1 MSKKKAIKIATASAI
16 ALTGAVA
23 VAQPQADAAT
33 NSVDQAITKATKQVD
48 KAFNLYYNT
57 AKKSN
62 KLPSGSAIRKEV
74 KLAEAYYIAAEAEI
88 AKKGGSKA
96 KKAAYTKK
104 LEKSKTS
111 LNRAKNYV
119 AAVSVT
125 LKASRTA
132 LDKAIESGKQS
143 TVQSAQAALDKKIAE
158 FEKAVSKVFGPD
170 ARRLLTKTYT
180 TPAKAESAA
189 VDAEMKVYAAYKQ
202 IERGN
207 LIEKDI
213 EKAGQLIDSV
223 RAEVE
228 ELKAKDSKLAGN
240 LVKAAEKNNK
250 AYEAK
255 VEALKVPVVASVSAI
270 NAKEIKVTFNKEVDK
285 TTAEN
290 VANYELKLKGT
301 AVTGLTADLQEDGK
315 TVLLDKT
322 DGTDIFTNGDYYTV
336 EVEEVLTKDLSKKVA
351 TYKTATL
358 NYFDN
363 AAPTVVS
370 SELNGSNVRV
380 YFNEPVSGV
389 KLKVDGS
396 ALSGALTSTNKD
408 GKYYVERAASADEK
422 KAGTHS
428 VTVYDAT
435 DGDNNILSVAA
446 TQYVVSDDTSAPSIT
461 SVTADKANTFKVK
474 VSEKLA
480 AKPTFEVKKGGI
492 LFIDSSNTAAQVAL
506 DSEDSS
512 DLTYIVTV
520 PANAISGSYSLYG
533 KDENSV
539 ALSVKIT
546 NIKDNS
552 NLTGAEY
559 NGSVTL
565 TKDAVGP
572 KVLSENTNTVS
583 ATGVIGIKFDE
594 EISATVD
601 STKVKVY
608 KDGVLLSV
616 TPSATGTD
624 KFLSI
629 ALPAAEV
636 GKAATYSVRLEEGAV
651 KDAAGNKNAALT
663 TTATYA
669 AKNDITPTITVAGTN
684 KYQVAFA
691 TPNSDMTDSAT
702 TVSNYTLDGKALPA
716 GTTID
721 FSGDKKTV
729 IITLPK
735 ESVAK
740 TSSGSL
746 QISTNVVNKA
756 GQKVAD
762 AKGDAFTQ
770 LVALT
775 DNVKPVL
782 QSGKF
787 IDTDDNKLANQVEL
801 TFSENVTS
809 GNVDDYEF
817 IVNGAKVTA
826 TGITFTNDKATV
838 TFGSELNVA
847 QALSVKVLPADDQ
860 TDKAMDTVDV
870 ATPANELTAG
880 TTITVNT
887 VK

>member
-125 LKASRTA
+125 LKSSRTA

-143 TVQSAQAALDKKIAE
+143 TVQSAQAALNKKIAE

-228 ELKAKDSKLAGN
+228 ELKAKDTKLAGN

-290 VANYELKLKGT
+290 AANYELKLKGT
-301 AVTGLTADLQEDGK
+301 AVAGLTADLQEDGK
-315 TVLLDKT
+315 TVLLNKT

-389 KLKVDGS
+389 QLKVDGS
-396 ALSGALTSTNKD
+396 ALSAVPASTNKD
-408 GKYYVERAASADEK
+408 GKYYVERPASADEK

-428 VTVYDAT
+428 VTVYGAT
-435 DGDNNILSVAA
+435 DGDNNTLSVAA

-461 SVTADKANTFKVK
+461 SVTADKSNTFKVK

-480 AKPTFEVKKGGI
+480 VEPSFEVKKGGI

-506 DSEDSS
+506 DPEDSS

-520 PANAISGSYSLYG
+520 PANATSGSYSLYG

-583 ATGVIGIKFDE
+583 ATGLISVKFDE
-594 EISATVD
+594 NITLAD

-608 KDGVLLSV
+608 KDGVLL
-616 TPSATGTD
+616 ATTATAAGE
-624 KFLSI
+624 FLNI
-629 ALPAAEV
+629 QLPEV
-636 GKAATYSVRLEEGAV
+636 GKAATYSVKLEEGAV

-669 AKNDITPTITVAGTN
+669 SKNDITPTITLDGTN
-684 KYQVAFA
+684 KYKVAFA

-762 AKGDAFTQ
+762 AKGEAFTQ

-787 IDTDDNKLANQVEL
+787 IDSDDNKLANQVEL
-801 TFSENVTS
+801 TFSENVTA

-826 TGITFTNDKATV
+826 TAITFTNDKATV

-860 TDKAMDTVDV
+860 DDKDMDTKD
-870 ATPANELTAG
+870 TTGNKLTEG
-880 TTITVNT
+880 TTVTVNT